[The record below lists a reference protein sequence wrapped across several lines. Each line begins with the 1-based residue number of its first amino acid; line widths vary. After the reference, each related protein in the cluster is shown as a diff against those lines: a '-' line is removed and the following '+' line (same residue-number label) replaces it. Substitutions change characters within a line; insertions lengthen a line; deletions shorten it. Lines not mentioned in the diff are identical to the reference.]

1 MLFSI
6 STVYGEATMPMTKDE
21 VFTKV
26 KEVLTT
32 ALAVDDDEVTPEAK
46 LSEDLGAESIDYLDI
61 TFQLEKSFGI
71 KIPKGELIPEN
82 MFTNPEFVQNGKMT
96 PKGVAE
102 LKTRM
107 PFADISAFEADP
119 DINKFRDIFTVDTLV
134 RYVMTK
140 VNS

>member
-1 MLFSI
+1 
-6 STVYGEATMPMTKDE
+6 MTKDE

-26 KEVLTT
+26 KEVLVST
-32 ALAVDDDEVTPEAK
+32 LAVDDEEVTPQAK
-46 LSEDLGAESIDYLDI
+46 LSGDLNAESIDYLDI
-61 TFQLEKSFGI
+61 TFQLEKAFNI

-96 PKGVAE
+96 PKGIAE

-107 PFADISAFEADP
+107 AFADTSAFEADP

-140 VNS
+140 VNG